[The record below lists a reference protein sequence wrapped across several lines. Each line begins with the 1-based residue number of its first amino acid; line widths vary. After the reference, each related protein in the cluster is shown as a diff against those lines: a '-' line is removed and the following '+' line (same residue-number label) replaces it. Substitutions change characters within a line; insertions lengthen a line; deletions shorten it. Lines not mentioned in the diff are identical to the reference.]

1 VKRLL
6 LAAGLVSALG
16 SVATAQ
22 PARRQGGP
30 PDREAREELF
40 KMVDAYVVSNLQES
54 LGLTDE
60 QFVKLLPAVRR
71 LQSVRREFVEKRR
84 DRLSEIRHLLE
95 SGTGTEAR
103 ISELMKELKAAELE
117 EPAAVRREVD
127 AVDAQLTPVQQAKL
141 RLMEARVE
149 QRLREYLRRGQG
161 PGPHGRRPDGGTSPS
176 P

>member
-1 VKRLL
+1 ML
-6 LAAGLVSALG
+6 LAAGSLAS
-16 SVATAQ
+16 AQ

-30 PDREAREELF
+30 PDREPREELF
-40 KMVDAYVVSNLQES
+40 KIVDAYVVSNLQES
-54 LGLTDE
+54 LGLTDD

-71 LQSVRREFVEKRR
+71 LQSVRREFAEKRR

-103 ISELMKELKAAELE
+103 IAELMKDVKVTESEA
-117 EPAAVRREVD
+117 PGAVAREID
-127 AVDAQLTPVQQAKL
+127 AVDSQLTPVQQAKF
-141 RLMEARVE
+141 RLMEVRFE

-161 PGPHGRRPDGGTSPS
+161 GGPRGRRPDGGASPG